1 MVMSVTDERDAHSRR
16 EHVLLRLAHVPTR
29 MHQRLCTQ
37 SSTEPRSYLFSS
49 SQFQPGLPSRSRSA
63 RVHDRVWTQ
72 ADHTPS
78 MSRLDG
84 FVYT

>member
-1 MVMSVTDERDAHSRR
+1 VAMSVTGERDAHSCR
-16 EHVLLRLAHVPTR
+16 EHVLLRLTHVPTQI
-29 MHQRLCTQ
+29 HQQLCTQ
-37 SSTEPRSYLFSS
+37 SSIEPRSYLFSS

-72 ADHTPS
+72 AEHTPS